1 MPAQANANVVALQLE
16 KVRDK
21 VPLLYERDDI
31 LLIMIQQR
39 GDVEKVSSRNM
50 RLPLQVNPGGK
61 AGSYNADGGDLG
73 RGSGTAYDV
82 AQVSPIFF
90 RFAIE
95 ITKLVEYAT
104 NGRERAVENAAKR
117 EVANGMKQFRAFLDK
132 LMQTAG
138 NGVLGTINSIAS
150 TTFTMAVPGGA
161 VANDVIVHDG
171 LSGAQPVSLFG
182 IKYHHNA
189 ATTGTWLNLNRAT
202 YPVQLQTPRVNAGNA
217 ALTPSNVRLAINK
230 VRKSLGINHV
240 SKLIAY
246 MAVEQEHAWENLG
259 ITVSQIIKEGGN
271 GDGNDLDLLFSG
283 RKTMSG
289 IPIKYSANAD
299 QTRVDFLDLSHWGR
313 AVLKDIDFY
322 EVNGNTVFPI
332 YGASGGLAA
341 SFIFYFDTAFQVWDD
356 SPRTGAFIDT
366 LARPS
371 GSSLYFFAWNT
382 SKTSPSCGRW
392 SPRTSACNLI
402 PAAALSSAER
412 CCAARR
418 RSAITMPSS
427 KATSQKSVTSCWIVA
442 TRS

>member
-1 MPAQANANVVALQLE
+1 MPAQNNANVVALQLE

-31 LLIMIQQR
+31 LLTMIQQR
-39 GDVEKVSSRNM
+39 GDVEKVFNRAM

-73 RGSGTAYDV
+73 RGSGTQYDV
-82 AQVSPIFF
+82 ANISPIFF

-104 NGRERAVENAAKR
+104 AGRERAVENAAKR

-132 LMQTAG
+132 LMQTGG
-138 NGVLGTINSIAS
+138 NGVLGTINSIS
-150 TTFTMAVPGGA
+150 GTTLTMAVPSGA
-161 VANDVIVHDG
+161 ALVYVGQTVQVYDTTLTTNRGTANVTAADPISSTQTITVDALPAGTIATDVLVHDG

-182 IKYHHNA
+182 IKYHQNN

-202 YPVQLQTPRVNAGNA
+202 YPVQLATPRVNAGNA

-230 VRKSLGINHV
+230 VRKALGINHL

-259 ITVSQIIKEGGN
+259 ITISQVIKENAAGSA
-271 GDGNDLDLLFSG
+271 NDLDLLFSG

-289 IPIKYSANAD
+289 VPIKSSISAD

-313 AVLKDIDFY
+313 AVIKDIDYF
-322 EVNGNTVFPI
+322 EVGDQTVFPI
-332 YGASGGLAA
+332 YGTSGGLSAA
-341 SFIFYFDTAFQVWDD
+341 FIFYFDTGFQVFSD
-356 SPRTGAFIDT
+356 SPRSGAFIDG
-366 LARPS
+366 LARPI
-371 GSSLYFFAWNT
+371 GY
-382 SKTSPSCGRW
+382 
-392 SPRTSACNLI
+392 
-402 PAAALSSAER
+402 
-412 CCAARR
+412 
-418 RSAITMPSS
+418 
-427 KATSQKSVTSCWIVA
+427 
-442 TRS
+442 

>member
-1 MPAQANANVVALQLE
+1 MTAQANANVIALQLE

-31 LLIMIQQR
+31 LLTMIQQR

-104 NGRERAVENAAKR
+104 TGRERAIENATKR
-117 EVANGMKQFRAFLDK
+117 EVANGMKQFRSFLDK

-138 NGVLGTINSIAS
+138 NGVLGTIN
-150 TTFTMAVPGGA
+150 T
-161 VANDVIVHDG
+161 DRQHHVHDDRPYG
-171 LSGAQPVSLFG
+171 AALVYPGQTIQIYDTTLTTNRNVAAGVTTTVLTADPVTTQNDHRGQRADRHRRHRRHRARRPHWRAARLALRHQISPEQRDHRHLAQPQPRHVSR
-182 IKYHHNA
+182 A
-189 ATTGTWLNLNRAT
+189 AA
-202 YPVQLQTPRVNAGNA
+202 TPRVNAGNA

-230 VRKSLGINHV
+230 VRKSLGINHI

-259 ITVSQIIKEGGN
+259 ITVSQIIKEGGKSS
-271 GDGNDLDLLFSG
+271 GNDLDLLFTG

-289 IPIKYSANAD
+289 VPIKSSVNAD

-332 YGASGGLAA
+332 YGASGGLARQY
-341 SFIFYFDTAFQVWDD
+341 IFYFDTAFQVWDD

-371 GSSLYFFAWNT
+371 GY
-382 SKTSPSCGRW
+382 
-392 SPRTSACNLI
+392 
-402 PAAALSSAER
+402 
-412 CCAARR
+412 
-418 RSAITMPSS
+418 
-427 KATSQKSVTSCWIVA
+427 
-442 TRS
+442 

>member
-31 LLIMIQQR
+31 LLTMIQQR
-39 GDVEKVSSRNM
+39 GDVEKISSRNM

-104 NGRERAVENAAKR
+104 TGRERAIENAAKR

-138 NGVLGTINSIAS
+138 NGVLGTINNVAGA
-150 TTFTMAVPGGA
+150 TFTMTVPNGA
-161 VANDVIVHDG
+161 ALVYPGQTIQIYDTTLTTNRNVAAGVTTTVLTADPITTQQITVDNAPAGTVATDVIVHDG
-171 LSGAQPVSLFG
+171 LTGAQPVSLFG
-182 IKYHHNA
+182 IKYHQNN

-202 YPVQLQTPRVNAGNA
+202 YPIQLQTPRVNAGNA

-230 VRKSLGINHV
+230 VRKSLGINHIG
-240 SKLIAY
+240 KLIAY

-259 ITVSQIIKEGGN
+259 ITVSQIIKEGG
-271 GDGNDLDLLFSG
+271 GGSGNDLDLLFSG

-289 IPIKYSANAD
+289 IPIKSSVNAD

-341 SFIFYFDTAFQVWDD
+341 SYIFYFDTAFQVWDD

-371 GSSLYFFAWNT
+371 GY
-382 SKTSPSCGRW
+382 
-392 SPRTSACNLI
+392 
-402 PAAALSSAER
+402 
-412 CCAARR
+412 
-418 RSAITMPSS
+418 
-427 KATSQKSVTSCWIVA
+427 
-442 TRS
+442 

>member
-31 LLIMIQQR
+31 LLTMIQQR
-39 GDVEKVSSRNM
+39 GDVEKISSRAM

-61 AGSYNADGGDLG
+61 AGSYNADGGDMG

-82 AQVSPIFF
+82 ATVSPIFF

-117 EVANGMKQFRAFLDK
+117 EVVNGMKQFRSFLDK
-132 LMQTAG
+132 LSQTAG
-138 NGVLGTINSIAS
+138 NGVLGTISSFAS
-150 TTFTMAVPGGA
+150 TTWTMATPPGAALVYVGQTIQVYDSTLTTNRGTANVVAADPISPTQTITVDVNPGGLTA
-161 VANDVIVHDG
+161 GDVIVHDG
-171 LSGAQPVSLFG
+171 LSGASPTSLFG
-182 IKYHHNA
+182 IKYHQNN

-202 YPVQLQTPRVNAGNA
+202 YPVQLATPRVNAGNA
-217 ALTPSNVRLAINK
+217 ALTPANVRLAINK
-230 VRKSLGINHV
+230 VRKALGINHL

-259 ITVSQIIKEGGN
+259 ITVSQIIKEA
-271 GDGNDLDLLFSG
+271 GDGSANDLDLLFSG

-289 IPIKYSANAD
+289 IPIKSSVNAD

-341 SFIFYFDTAFQVWDD
+341 SYIFYFDTAFQLFSD
-356 SPRTGAFIDT
+356 SPRSGAFIDT

-371 GSSLYFFAWNT
+371 GY
-382 SKTSPSCGRW
+382 
-392 SPRTSACNLI
+392 
-402 PAAALSSAER
+402 
-412 CCAARR
+412 
-418 RSAITMPSS
+418 
-427 KATSQKSVTSCWIVA
+427 
-442 TRS
+442 

>member
-1 MPAQANANVVALQLE
+1 MPAQANANVIALQLE

-31 LLIMIQQR
+31 LLTMIQQR
-39 GDVEKVSSRNM
+39 GDIEKVSSRNM

-73 RGSGTAYDV
+73 RGSGTQYDV

-104 NGRERAVENAAKR
+104 NGKERAVENAAKR
-117 EVANGMKQFRAFLDK
+117 EVANGMRQFRAFLDK

-138 NGVLGTINSIAS
+138 NGVLGTISSVAGN
-150 TTFTMAVPGGA
+150 TFTMTVPSGA
-161 VANDVIVHDG
+161 ALVYPGQTIQIYDTTLTTNRNVAASVTTTVQTADPITTQQITVDNVPTGTVATDVIVHDG

-182 IKYHHNA
+182 IKYHQNN
-189 ATTGTWLNLNRAT
+189 ATTGTWLNLNRAS
-202 YPVQLQTPRVNAGNA
+202 YPVLLQTPRVNAGNA
-217 ALTPSNVRLAINK
+217 ALTPAAVRLAINK
-230 VRKSLGINHV
+230 VRKALGINHLA
-240 SKLIAY
+240 KLIAY

-259 ITVSQIIKEGGN
+259 ITVSQIIKEGGS
-271 GDGNDLDLLFSG
+271 GGGNDLDLLFTG

-289 IPIKYSANAD
+289 IPIKSSVNAD

-332 YGASGGLAA
+332 YGASGGIAA
-341 SFIFYFDTAFQVWDD
+341 SYIFYFDTAFQVWSD
-356 SPRTGAFIDT
+356 SPRSGAYIDT

-371 GSSLYFFAWNT
+371 GY
-382 SKTSPSCGRW
+382 
-392 SPRTSACNLI
+392 
-402 PAAALSSAER
+402 
-412 CCAARR
+412 
-418 RSAITMPSS
+418 
-427 KATSQKSVTSCWIVA
+427 
-442 TRS
+442 

>member
-1 MPAQANANVVALQLE
+1 MPAQANANVIALQLE

-31 LLIMIQQR
+31 LLTMIQQR

-104 NGRERAVENAAKR
+104 TGRERAIENAAKR

-138 NGVLGTINSIAS
+138 NGVLGTISSFAS
-150 TTFTMAVPGGA
+150 TTWTMATPPGAALVYVGQTIQ
-161 VANDVIVHDG
+161 VYDSTLTTNRGTANVTAADPISPTQTITVDVNPAGLTNGDVLVHDG

-182 IKYHHNA
+182 IKYHQNN

-202 YPVQLQTPRVNAGNA
+202 YPVQLATPRVNAGNA
-217 ALTPSNVRLAINK
+217 ALTPGNVRLAINK
-230 VRKSLGINHV
+230 VRKALGINHL

-259 ITVSQIIKEGGN
+259 ITVSQIIKEGG
-271 GDGNDLDLLFSG
+271 GGGGNDLDLLFSG

-289 IPIKYSANAD
+289 IPIKSSVNAD

-341 SFIFYFDTAFQVWDD
+341 SYIFYFDTAFQVWDD

-371 GSSLYFFAWNT
+371 GY
-382 SKTSPSCGRW
+382 
-392 SPRTSACNLI
+392 
-402 PAAALSSAER
+402 
-412 CCAARR
+412 
-418 RSAITMPSS
+418 
-427 KATSQKSVTSCWIVA
+427 
-442 TRS
+442 

>member
-1 MPAQANANVVALQLE
+1 MPAQNNANVIALQLE

-31 LLIMIQQR
+31 LLTMIQQR
-39 GDVEKVSSRNM
+39 GDIEKISSRNM

-61 AGSYNADGGDLG
+61 AGTYNADGGDLG
-73 RGSGTAYDV
+73 RGGGTQYDI

-104 NGRERAVENAAKR
+104 DGRERSVADSAKR
-117 EVANGMKQFRAFLDK
+117 EVVNGMKQFRAFLDK

-138 NGVLGTINSIAS
+138 NGVLGTVSSFA
-150 TTFTMAVPGGA
+150 TTTWTMATPPGAALVYPGQTIQVYDSTLTTNRGSCNVQSADPISPIQTITVDVNPGGLT
-161 VANDVIVHDG
+161 NGDVIVHDG
-171 LSGAQPVSLFG
+171 LTGAQPSSLYG
-182 IKYHHNA
+182 LKYHQNNS
-189 ATTGTWLNLNRAT
+189 TTGTWLNLNRAT
-202 YPVQLQTPRVNAGNA
+202 YPVILATPRVNAGNA
-217 ALTPSNVRLAINK
+217 ALTPANVRLAINK
-230 VRKSLGINHV
+230 VRKALGINHL

-259 ITVSQIIKEGGN
+259 ITVSQIIKEGGS
-271 GDGNDLDLLFSG
+271 GSSNDLDLLFTG

-289 IPIKYSANAD
+289 IPIKSSVNAD

-332 YGASGGLAA
+332 YGASGGIAA
-341 SFIFYFDTAFQVWDD
+341 AYIFYFDTAFQVWND
-356 SPRTGAFIDT
+356 SPRSGAYIDT

-371 GSSLYFFAWNT
+371 GY
-382 SKTSPSCGRW
+382 
-392 SPRTSACNLI
+392 
-402 PAAALSSAER
+402 
-412 CCAARR
+412 
-418 RSAITMPSS
+418 
-427 KATSQKSVTSCWIVA
+427 
-442 TRS
+442 